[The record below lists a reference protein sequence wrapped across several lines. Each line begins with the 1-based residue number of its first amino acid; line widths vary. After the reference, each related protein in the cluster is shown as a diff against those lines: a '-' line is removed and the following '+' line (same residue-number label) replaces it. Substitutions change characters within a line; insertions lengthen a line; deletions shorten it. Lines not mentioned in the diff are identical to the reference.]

1 MTTNSSCNLKFCFV
15 EDYFSWYNF
24 SPESFQIH
32 TTAVSNVD
40 LGLQNEQSGQF
51 ELANQDLWS
60 KLILMMEDQIS
71 PCMDFE

>member
-1 MTTNSSCNLKFCFV
+1 MTTNSSCNLKKKLLKIVFQ
-15 EDYFSWYNF
+15 FSWYIF

-51 ELANQDLWS
+51 ELT
-60 KLILMMEDQIS
+60 KILD
-71 PCMDFE
+71 